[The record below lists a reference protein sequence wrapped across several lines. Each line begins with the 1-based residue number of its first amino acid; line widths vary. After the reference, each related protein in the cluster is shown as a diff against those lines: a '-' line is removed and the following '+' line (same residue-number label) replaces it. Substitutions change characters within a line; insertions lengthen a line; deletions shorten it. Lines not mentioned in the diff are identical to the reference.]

1 MLCFEERSKCYN
13 FFTCQKELQTSD
25 NEEKKMSIKVIQTSS
40 MKKKDSDSDIN
51 SESDSGVGS
60 VRTGTGSENH
70 SDSAIDSGKE
80 ASIKITKITKLN
92 PPKVNRGKSVKRS
105 ESLMSRFS
113 FIFPSESEKLGD
125 LMLEEFKKNDQSNGI
140 VMERLFRNSG
150 LSTGNPVKN
159 PTEAAA
165 KKIKKKKSFKQLIL
179 GKSADAAIQLPKV
192 EETKEA
198 EATSDDV
205 KEIGKSELVD
215 SSSPDLNMN
224 NREKKKRKKRRQ
236 QRKNI
241 DENEDSSSLSDEPN
255 ESPVRSAVTNGSIP
269 EQTGSKSEVQT
280 DVQNV

>member
-1 MLCFEERSKCYN
+1 MLCFEEGSKCYN
-13 FFTCQKELQTSD
+13 FFTCQKELQTLD
-25 NEEKKMSIKVIQTSS
+25 NEEKKMTIKVIQTSS

-159 PTEAAA
+159 PTEVNGFNIYLFYRIYI
-165 KKIKKKKSFKQLIL
+165 IKLR
-179 GKSADAAIQLPKV
+179 
-192 EETKEA
+192 
-198 EATSDDV
+198 ATFCFRIV
-205 KEIGKSELVD
+205 GL
-215 SSSPDLNMN
+215 
-224 NREKKKRKKRRQ
+224 
-236 QRKNI
+236 
-241 DENEDSSSLSDEPN
+241 
-255 ESPVRSAVTNGSIP
+255 T
-269 EQTGSKSEVQT
+269 
-280 DVQNV
+280 

>member
-1 MLCFEERSKCYN
+1 MFCFEERSQCYN
-13 FFTCQKELQTSD
+13 LFCCQKDLQSRDVTKV
-25 NEEKKMSIKVIQTSS
+25 EKKVTIEVIA
-40 MKKKDSDSDIN
+40 KKYSDSDIN

-60 VRTGTGSENH
+60 VRTGTGSENAEN

-80 ASIKITKITKLN
+80 KSISIKMNKPTFLN

-150 LSTGNPVKN
+150 LATGNPVKN

-179 GKSADAAIQLPKV
+179 GKSSDAAVQLPKV

-215 SSSPDLNMN
+215 DSSSPDLNMN
-224 NREKKKRKKRRQ
+224 NREKKKRKKRRH

-241 DENEDSSSLSDEPN
+241 DENEDSSSLSDSE
-255 ESPVRSAVTNGSIP
+255 PVRSATTGSIP
-269 EQTGSKSEVQT
+269 EVQKPEVQ
-280 DVQNV
+280 DDMKKGK

>member
-1 MLCFEERSKCYN
+1 M
-13 FFTCQKELQTSD
+13 
-25 NEEKKMSIKVIQTSS
+25 
-40 MKKKDSDSDIN
+40 
-51 SESDSGVGS
+51 
-60 VRTGTGSENH
+60 
-70 SDSAIDSGKE
+70 
-80 ASIKITKITKLN
+80 
-92 PPKVNRGKSVKRS
+92 
-105 ESLMSRFS
+105 
-113 FIFPSESEKLGD
+113 
-125 LMLEEFKKNDQSNGI
+125 
-140 VMERLFRNSG
+140 
-150 LSTGNPVKN
+150 
-159 PTEAAA
+159 
-165 KKIKKKKSFKQLIL
+165 IL

-255 ESPVRSAVTNGSIP
+255 ESPVRSAVTNGSIQ

>member
-1 MLCFEERSKCYN
+1 
-13 FFTCQKELQTSD
+13 
-25 NEEKKMSIKVIQTSS
+25 
-40 MKKKDSDSDIN
+40 
-51 SESDSGVGS
+51 
-60 VRTGTGSENH
+60 
-70 SDSAIDSGKE
+70 
-80 ASIKITKITKLN
+80 
-92 PPKVNRGKSVKRS
+92 
-105 ESLMSRFS
+105 
-113 FIFPSESEKLGD
+113 
-125 LMLEEFKKNDQSNGI
+125 
-140 VMERLFRNSG
+140 MERLFRNSG
-150 LSTGNPVKN
+150 LATGNPVKN
-159 PTEAAA
+159 PTEAA

-179 GKSADAAIQLPKV
+179 GKSSDAAVQLPKV

-205 KEIGKSELVD
+205 KDIGKSELVD

-255 ESPVRSAVTNGSIP
+255 ESPVRSAVTNGSIQ